1 MHMLTVDQIK
11 KALRDRSPT
20 IVARETGLHPNTVRY
35 IRDGLSTNPG
45 HATILALSEYIE
57 STLPEQ
63 DSGAR

>member
-1 MHMLTVDQIK
+1 MGRHMLTVDQIK

-35 IRDGLSTNPG
+35 IRDGLSKDPG
-45 HATILALSEYIE
+45 HSTVVKLSEYIE

-63 DSGAR
+63 EK